1 MFDENFK
8 KRWQKLSLIEQ
19 LANIGSEI
27 YRVKML
33 LEKYTDNADFTQTMQ
48 KDKNA
53 DKADLTQTRQKD
65 ISAESAFYSAKSAP
79 LENSIIRTLELFN
92 LTLSDP
98 KNKGR
103 LKEVARAKELFLDA
117 VYNGAKEYKTNLE
130 DLDKYFYQFAL
141 LVSKKR

>member
-27 YRVKML
+27 YRVKMWQGKD
-33 LEKYTDNADFTQTMQ
+33 EKF
-48 KDKNA
+48 
-53 DKADLTQTRQKD
+53 
-65 ISAESAFYSAKSAP
+65 F
-79 LENSIIRTLELFN
+79 ENSIIRALDLFN

-103 LKEVARAKELFLDA
+103 LKEIARAKELFLDA
-117 VYNGAKEYKTNLE
+117 VYNGAKEYETTLD

-141 LVSKKR
+141 IISKNR

>member
-33 LEKYTDNADFTQTMQ
+33 LEKY
-48 KDKNA
+48 A
-53 DKADLTQTRQKD
+53 DKADLTQTMQTSNVDAYSVDLTQSLQKS
-65 ISAESAFYSAKSAP
+65 ISVESAFYFAKSAL
-79 LENSIIRTLELFN
+79 LENSIIRALELFN
-92 LTLSDP
+92 LTLSGH

-117 VYNGAKEYKTNLE
+117 VYNEAKEYKTTLD

-141 LVSKKR
+141 ILRGK

>member
-8 KRWQKLSLIEQ
+8 ERWQKLSLIEQ

-27 YRVKML
+27 YRVKMWQGKD
-33 LEKYTDNADFTQTMQ
+33 EKLF
-48 KDKNA
+48 
-53 DKADLTQTRQKD
+53 
-65 ISAESAFYSAKSAP
+65 
-79 LENSIIRTLELFN
+79 ENSIIRALDLFN

-117 VYNGAKEYKTNLE
+117 VYNGSKEYKTTLD

-141 LVSKKR
+141 IISKNR

>member
-8 KRWQKLSLIEQ
+8 ERWQKLSLIEQ

-27 YRVKML
+27 YRVKMWQGKD
-33 LEKYTDNADFTQTMQ
+33 EKLF
-48 KDKNA
+48 
-53 DKADLTQTRQKD
+53 
-65 ISAESAFYSAKSAP
+65 
-79 LENSIIRTLELFN
+79 ENSIIRVIELFN

-117 VYNGAKEYKTNLE
+117 VYNGGKEYRTSL
-130 DLDKYFYQFAL
+130 DYLDKYFYQFAL
-141 LVSKKR
+141 IVSKNK

>member
-8 KRWQKLSLIEQ
+8 ERWQKLSLIEQ
-19 LANIGSEI
+19 LANIGSEV
-27 YRVKML
+27 YRVKMW
-33 LEKYTDNADFTQTMQ
+33 QG
-48 KDKNA
+48 KDK
-53 DKADLTQTRQKD
+53 KL
-65 ISAESAFYSAKSAP
+65 F
-79 LENSIIRTLELFN
+79 ENSIMRVLDLFN

-117 VYNGAKEYKTNLE
+117 VYNGAKEYKTTLE

-141 LVSKKR
+141 LVSKNR

>member
-8 KRWQKLSLIEQ
+8 ERWQKLSLIEQ
-19 LANIGSEI
+19 LANIGSEV
-27 YRVKML
+27 YRVKMW
-33 LEKYTDNADFTQTMQ
+33 QG
-48 KDKNA
+48 KDK
-53 DKADLTQTRQKD
+53 KL
-65 ISAESAFYSAKSAP
+65 F
-79 LENSIIRTLELFN
+79 ENSIMRALDLFN

-117 VYNGAKEYKTNLE
+117 VYNGAKEYETTLD

-141 LVSKKR
+141 IISKNR

>member
-8 KRWQKLSLIEQ
+8 ERWQRLSLIEQ

-27 YRVKML
+27 YRVKMWQGKD
-33 LEKYTDNADFTQTMQ
+33 EKLF
-48 KDKNA
+48 
-53 DKADLTQTRQKD
+53 
-65 ISAESAFYSAKSAP
+65 
-79 LENSIIRTLELFN
+79 ENSIIRVIELFN

-103 LKEVARAKELFLDA
+103 LKEIARAKELFLDA
-117 VYNGAKEYKTNLE
+117 VYNGGKEYRTSLD

-141 LVSKKR
+141 IVSKNK

>member
-8 KRWQKLSLIEQ
+8 KRWQRLSLIEQ

-27 YRVKML
+27 YRVKMW
-33 LEKYTDNADFTQTMQ
+33 QG
-48 KDKNA
+48 KDK
-53 DKADLTQTRQKD
+53 KL
-65 ISAESAFYSAKSAP
+65 F
-79 LENSIIRTLELFN
+79 ENSIIRVIELFN

-117 VYNGAKEYKTNLE
+117 VYNEGKEYRTSLD

-141 LVSKKR
+141 IVSKNK

>member
-8 KRWQKLSLIEQ
+8 ERWQKLSLIEQ

-27 YRVKML
+27 YRVKMW
-33 LEKYTDNADFTQTMQ
+33 QG
-48 KDKNA
+48 KDK
-53 DKADLTQTRQKD
+53 KL
-65 ISAESAFYSAKSAP
+65 F
-79 LENSIIRTLELFN
+79 ENSIIKTLELFN

-117 VYNGAKEYKTNLE
+117 VYNEAKEYKTTLD

-141 LVSKKR
+141 LMRINTTAD

>member
-8 KRWQKLSLIEQ
+8 ERWQKLSLIEQ
-19 LANIGSEI
+19 LANIGSEV
-27 YRVKML
+27 YRVKMWQGKD
-33 LEKYTDNADFTQTMQ
+33 EKLF
-48 KDKNA
+48 
-53 DKADLTQTRQKD
+53 
-65 ISAESAFYSAKSAP
+65 
-79 LENSIIRTLELFN
+79 ENSIIRVLDLFN

-117 VYNGAKEYKTNLE
+117 AYNGAKEYETTLE

-141 LVSKKR
+141 LVSKNR